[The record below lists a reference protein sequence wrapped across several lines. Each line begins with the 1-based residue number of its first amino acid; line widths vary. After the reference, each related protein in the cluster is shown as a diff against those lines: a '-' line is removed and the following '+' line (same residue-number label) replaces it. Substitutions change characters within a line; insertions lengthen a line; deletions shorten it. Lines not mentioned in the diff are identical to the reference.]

1 VPAVGVPIHVP
12 PAAFVEDL
20 VSPSSLRLWLEA
32 TAPPCSLV
40 FRNIVGFGADAREQ
54 SVRDLHLLRFG
65 TEDQKQVLV
74 ASLSCRAP
82 LRPRLLNLFSILP
95 AAGAP
100 GAFASYLGRLCRAA
114 GLPGLKS
121 VVDVSSLFALDVAL
135 KDAALSLTAPHLMV
149 ATVDDKLARVEEFF
163 GANPLRSGAAGGS
176 SASSR
181 SAYANELSILL
192 SQAPWRATEAALM
205 TELAGQRRVLVL
217 FESIITSSVLGA
229 RQLALNRPK
238 TDELRLLLRSSE
250 PLKRA
255 IDIIDNGS
263 ARHKLVADAFVADR
277 MPRAGAPATLAP
289 RTDEEIGFHTK
300 LPKELSSAI
309 LRGAFDE
316 IDFVAFLRLLLAVR
330 KPNQIIAP
338 YSECWHNEHFVPL
351 ILPHL
356 ERMSALL
363 GLPSTLLPATIPTPT
378 PPNFGTLSIIAST
391 ISRQYAE
398 ITGVPSAFSPENA
411 ATLAKFS
418 SQVFSEAA
426 RSFHAYYSLAD
437 PAGPLPGS
445 LFETPSAS
453 LAILNT
459 LQKSMASQ
467 EEMAVEQKVFYSL
480 AADVARYGSLEAAIR
495 QISGGRRAASPSP
508 SRSESDRPAS
518 KKPKDNKVKREEKSP
533 SQDRGSERS
542 RSPVDRSGSPGPIGS
557 RKSSVQFSAD
567 KTGFW
572 YQDPQSG
579 HKASPVY
586 TFDELEKISGKSRL
600 ELDFPV
606 ILSNKHTAPAR
617 ATLCNYEGMPGH
629 EHATS
634 SAHVA
639 PFADFV
645 ERVRSH
651 FGQPTS
657 SRASTSAK
665 SRP

>member
-1 VPAVGVPIHVP
+1 M
-12 PAAFVEDL
+12 EDL

-32 TAPPCSLV
+32 TVPPCFLA

-114 GLPGLKS
+114 GLSGLKS

-181 SAYANELSILL
+181 SAYANDLSILL
-192 SQAPWRATEAALM
+192 SQAPWRATEAALLA
-205 TELAGQRRVLVL
+205 ELAGQRRVLVL
-217 FESIITSSVLGA
+217 YETIITSSVLGA
-229 RQLALNRPK
+229 RQLALNKPK
-238 TDELRLLLRSSE
+238 TDELKLLLRSSE

-300 LPKELSSAI
+300 MPKELSSAI

-316 IDFVAFLRLLLAVR
+316 IDFVAFLRLLLAVK
-330 KPNQIIAP
+330 KPNQVIAP

-363 GLPSTLLPATIPTPT
+363 GLPSTLLPGTIPTPT
-378 PPNFGTLSIIAST
+378 PSNFGTLSIIAST

-467 EEMAVEQKVFYSL
+467 EEMAVEQKVFYSI
-480 AADVARYGSLEAAIR
+480 AADVAKFGSLEAAIR

-508 SRSESDRPAS
+508 SRSESDRPAP
-518 KKPKDNKVKREEKSP
+518 KKPKNGKAKRDEKSP
-533 SQDRGSERS
+533 SQDRSSERS

-567 KTGFW
+567 GTGFW

-586 TFDELEKISGKSRL
+586 TFAELEKISGKSRQ

-606 ILSNKHTAPAR
+606 ILSNKHTAQAR
-617 ATLCNYEGMPGH
+617 ATLCNFEGMPGH

-645 ERVRSH
+645 ERVRAH
-651 FGQPTS
+651 FGQPAS